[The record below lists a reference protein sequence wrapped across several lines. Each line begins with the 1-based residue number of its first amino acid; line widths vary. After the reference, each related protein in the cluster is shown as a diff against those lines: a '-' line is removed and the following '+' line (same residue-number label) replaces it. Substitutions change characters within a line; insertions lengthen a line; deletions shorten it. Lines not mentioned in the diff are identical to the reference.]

1 MYPDWLAP
9 LPQFGKALPADDF
22 DGTLPY
28 CSPANH
34 LRPTKARDDQY
45 VQDVA
50 GPVFRR
56 LPTFVVE
63 PVIIFAGTA
72 G

>member
-34 LRPTKARDDQY
+34 LRPTKARDDRY
-45 VQDVA
+45 VA
-50 GPVFRR
+50 GTGVSEVADIR
-56 LPTFVVE
+56 
-63 PVIIFAGTA
+63 G
-72 G
+72 